1 MKYLEYLFASVLLII
16 IDGIWLSFVAKN
28 IFAIQVNRIQNKEMK
43 LKFIPAVLSYLFLV
57 FGLTKNSLFEGP
69 GIFFIILIFITCLI
83 RGFLGFILGE
93 WYKNRLDNSK
103 KK

>member
-1 MKYLEYLFASVLLII
+1 MWVSIFWIALLAFDLPLFPVILSSFWAMAKPKKMGLIYSMSNSVIYFILIF
-16 IDGIWLSFVAKN
+16 SV
-28 IFAIQVNRIQNKEMK
+28 
-43 LKFIPAVLSYLFLV
+43 FLV